1 MMIIKSKAVRG
12 KKLGAAPAYTRCVS
26 RACFSLLLLPRRRP
40 HSVISAAPHTHAVG
54 VAARNKLKSKRFK
67 SKQFRGHCGKGKAGR
82 TGKGAARMLILILNE
97 YV

>member
-12 KKLGAAPAYTRCVS
+12 KKLGAAPAVS
-26 RACFSLLLLPRRRP
+26 HPLCLTLLLLPRRRP

>member
-12 KKLGAAPAYTRCVS
+12 KKLGNI
-26 RACFSLLLLPRRRP
+26 SLLPLLP
-40 HSVISAAPHTHAVG
+40 IFLTLFTVG

-82 TGKGAARMLILILNE
+82 TGKGA
-97 YV
+97 